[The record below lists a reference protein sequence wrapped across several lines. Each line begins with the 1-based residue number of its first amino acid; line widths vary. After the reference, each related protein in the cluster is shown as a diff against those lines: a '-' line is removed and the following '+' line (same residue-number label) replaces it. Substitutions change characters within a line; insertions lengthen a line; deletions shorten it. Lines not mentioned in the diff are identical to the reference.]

1 MLTGILKK
9 VVGDFAF
16 PHKRSFGIFSAGR
29 SSKKSEFL
37 FSGLNGGK
45 IATAMSP
52 GREKK
57 KANKSGF
64 FISGFSER
72 LVWNSTGV
80 NFLIS
85 SQGRGGESRLV

>member
-57 KANKSGF
+57 KQRNPD
-64 FISGFSER
+64 
-72 LVWNSTGV
+72 
-80 NFLIS
+80 FLFQV
-85 SQGRGGESRLV
+85 SQKDDWFGILPR

>member
-57 KANKSGF
+57 KQRNPD
-64 FISGFSER
+64 
-72 LVWNSTGV
+72 
-80 NFLIS
+80 FLFQV
-85 SQGRGGESRLV
+85 SQKDDWFEILPR